1 MTDQRVG
8 YVRVSTAEQNE
19 VRQLDGVDV
28 DKTFVD
34 KASGRTRDRPRLDE
48 MIAYVRDGDTVF
60 VHSLDRLAR
69 NVTDLQAI
77 IAELNAKGVRV
88 EVTTQGL
95 VFTGDDNPMTKLLLQ
110 MLGAVAEFELAT
122 IRERQAE
129 GIAKAKAAGKY
140 KGRKAALTPEQA
152 DEIARRHA
160 GGAGEGIT
168 ALANEY
174 GVSRQTVYRYL
185 DREWRKPVQAPHL
198 SRRPGC

>member
-1 MTDQRVG
+1 MSGQRVG

-19 VRQLDGVDV
+19 VRQLDGVEL
-28 DKTFVD
+28 DKVFID
-34 KASGRTRDRPRLDE
+34 KASGRTRDRPKLDE
-48 MIAYVRDGDTVF
+48 MITYVREGDTVY

-77 IAELNAKGVRV
+77 IAELTGKGVRV

-140 KGRKAALTPEQA
+140 KGRKAALTTEQA
-152 DEIARRHA
+152 EQIARRKQ
-160 GGAGEGIT
+160 AGESIA
-168 ALANEY
+168 ALAREY
-174 GVSRQTVYRYL
+174 GISRQTVYRYL
-185 DREWRKPVQAPHL
+185 AA
-198 SRRPGC
+198 G

>member
-1 MTDQRVG
+1 MTGQRVG
-8 YVRVSTAEQNE
+8 YVRVSTADQNE
-19 VRQLDGVDV
+19 VRQLDGVELDEI
-28 DKTFVD
+28 FVD
-34 KASGRTRDRPRLDE
+34 KASGRTRDRDKLDAL
-48 MIAYVRDGDTVF
+48 IKYVRKGDTVF

-69 NVTDLQAI
+69 NVTDLQEI
-77 IAELNAKGVRV
+77 IAELNGKGVRV
-88 EVTTQGL
+88 EITTQGL

-152 DEIARRHA
+152 QEISRRHA

-168 ALANEY
+168 ALAKEFD
-174 GVSRQTVYRYL
+174 VSRQTVYRYL
-185 DREWRKPVQAPHL
+185 AEVR
-198 SRRPGC
+198 

>member
-1 MTDQRVG
+1 MSGQRVG

-19 VRQLDGVDV
+19 VRQLDGVEL
-28 DKTFVD
+28 DKVFID
-34 KASGRTRDRPRLDE
+34 KASGRTRDRPKLDE
-48 MIAYVRDGDTVF
+48 MIRYVREGDTVY

-77 IAELNAKGVRV
+77 IRELNAKGVRV

-140 KGRKAALTPEQA
+140 RGRNAALSPEQA
-152 DEIARRHA
+152 AELA
-160 GGAGEGIT
+160 GRKQAGESIA
-168 ALANEY
+168 ALAREY
-174 GVSRQTVYRYL
+174 GISRQTVYRYL
-185 DREWRKPVQAPHL
+185 AA
-198 SRRPGC
+198 G

>member
-1 MTDQRVG
+1 MTGERVG

-19 VRQLDGVDV
+19 SRQLDGVELDEV
-28 DKTFVD
+28 FVD
-34 KASGRTRDRPRLDE
+34 KASGRNRDRPKLDAL
-48 MIAYVRDGDTVF
+48 IKYVRKGDTVL

-77 IAELNAKGVRV
+77 IAELNSKGVRV

-110 MLGAVAEFELAT
+110 MLGAVAEFELAA

-140 KGRKAALTPEQA
+140 AGRKVALTPEQVA
-152 DEIARRHA
+152 EIARRHA

-168 ALANEY
+168 SLAKEF
-174 GVSRQTVYRYL
+174 GVSRQTVYKYL
-185 DREWRKPVQAPHL
+185 AEESTVKDQQ
-198 SRRPGC
+198 

>member
-1 MTDQRVG
+1 MTGQRVG
-8 YVRVSTAEQNE
+8 YVRVSTTEQNE
-19 VRQLDGVDV
+19 VRQLDGVGL
-28 DKTFVD
+28 DKVFTD
-34 KASGRTRDRPRLDE
+34 KASGRTRDRPKLDE
-48 MIAYVRDGDTVF
+48 MIAYVRRGDTVF

-69 NVTDLQAI
+69 NVVDLQGI

-110 MLGAVAEFELAT
+110 MLGAVAEFELST

-140 KGRKAALTPEQA
+140 RGRKAALTAEQA
-152 DEIARRHA
+152 AEIARRHA

-168 ALANEY
+168 ALATEF
-174 GVSRQTVYRYL
+174 GVARQTIYRYL
-185 DREWRKPVQAPHL
+185 SQTETTAP
-198 SRRPGC
+198 PG